1 MVGQLPSTWP
11 VLFSLEKLL
20 NLSNLTIVI
29 AQRILSTIP
38 CLLQKPL
45 KRVASCKISSL
56 PPPRFEKDKSITMAL
71 EVLVPSWVVEVKM
84 GIRLLYPKATSY
96 FSWSLCFFFL
106 KYRYKIIF

>member
-29 AQRILSTIP
+29 AQRILPTIP
-38 CLLQKPL
+38 CLLASETIEG
-45 KRVASCKISSL
+45 VASCKIRSL

-84 GIRLLYPKATSY
+84 GIRLLSPKATSY
-96 FSWSLCFFFL
+96 FSWSLCFFQ
-106 KYRYKIIF
+106 KKNI